1 VSGGQ
6 DQFDREKAEL
16 FEALSHPVRIKI
28 LMSLSNGPL
37 SFSQLKHVSGI
48 ESSGQMAFHLS
59 KLGDLILLTK
69 DGDYAL
75 SPQGI
80 EAAHFLSNAFKE
92 QRTIES
98 SGSRRVLLKIAF
110 VLLVLI
116 AFSLIA
122 AGMILNDQVAW
133 QPYAQ
138 LHSDHNVTIPA
149 GGASFGLALSGTNQ
163 NPVKVRLL
171 AWWVTNST
179 DPNVDFAVVNFE
191 GTNVRSLGVVHSLP
205 PNATILVS
213 SSSDTQFPSFG
224 RADMVYYWPSG
235 NYYLAF
241 GIINNSTSPV
251 NVFSLV
257 IRFEEPYDPFG
268 QEGWNLIGLG
278 LSLLALTAVTGL
290 LIFARRM
297 LKG

>member
-37 SFSQLKHVSGI
+37 PFSQLKHVSGI
-48 ESSGQMAFHLS
+48 ESGGQMAFHLS
-59 KLGDLILLTK
+59 KLGDLIVVTK

-92 QRTIES
+92 QRTVES
-98 SGSRRVLLKIAF
+98 SGSRRVPLKIAF
-110 VLLVLI
+110 VLFVLI

-122 AGMILNDQVAW
+122 AGMFLNDQVAW
-133 QPYAQ
+133 RPFAS
-138 LHSDHNVTIPA
+138 LHSSHNVTIST
-149 GGASFGLALSGTNQ
+149 GGAFFGLALGGTNQ

-191 GTNVRSLGVVHSLP
+191 GTNVRSLAGVHSLP

-213 SSSDTQFPSFG
+213 SSADPQFPFFG
-224 RADMVYYWPSG
+224 RADMVYYEPSG
-235 NYYLAF
+235 NYYLGY

-257 IRFEEPYDPFG
+257 VFWETPYNPFG

-278 LSLLALTAVTGL
+278 LSLLALTAVIGFFTF
-290 LIFARRM
+290 IRRM

>member
-48 ESSGQMAFHLS
+48 ESGGQMAFHLS

-133 QPYAQ
+133 QPYATYKSP
-138 LHSDHNVTIPA
+138 LNTTIPTGSAFFYMGA
-149 GGASFGLALSGTNQ
+149 GGMNQ

-171 AWWVTNST
+171 AWWLTNAT
-179 DPNVDFAVVNFE
+179 DPNVDFAAVNFG
-191 GTNVRSLGVVHSLP
+191 GTYLGPGIRVWPLP
-205 PNATILVS
+205 LNATILVS
-213 SSSDTQFPSFG
+213 SSSDPQFPSFG
-224 RADMVYYWPSG
+224 SADMVYYEPSG
-235 NYYLAF
+235 NYYV
-241 GIINNSTSPV
+241 GYCIINNSPSPV

-268 QEGWNLIGLG
+268 HEGWNLIGLG

-290 LIFARRM
+290 LISARRM
-297 LKG
+297 LK